1 MRCFGILPASTVSRN
16 QRVPSADAAPRAA
29 SRLIMCPAALTG
41 SDHSPVNAFRTRQ
54 GGKHA
59 CVCVFLT
66 QQHFPLSDSLIVSKL
81 ELILVGEG
89 RRGR

>member
-1 MRCFGILPASTVSRN
+1 MR
-16 QRVPSADAAPRAA
+16 
-29 SRLIMCPAALTG
+29 
-41 SDHSPVNAFRTRQ
+41 
-54 GGKHA
+54 
-59 CVCVFLT
+59 VCVFLT